1 MKILFESWRKYLTED
16 EGQYFPWLDELKADP
31 DKWLRQHFQSGNKVG
46 SGAFRITIAPE
57 DDPDFVV
64 KLAKRDRA
72 DEMNKAEKVLGDQY
86 PELFPRVYAT
96 ADDFRWIVM
105 DRVVPLHG
113 GNRELMEEAM
123 IATFPELYNF
133 VLNTKQYEEEQSGYI
148 GNAHG
153 HSFAAFN
160 AIMKSTQEKDE
171 IYEFATQNSD
181 WYNQLLKAIHRYAVD
196 PEDLRQGN
204 IGLDMKTHSLKILD
218 GSVFNTYTGERGEEI
233 RSLGS

>member
-1 MKILFESWRKYLTED
+1 MKLLIESWRKYLTED

-31 DKWLRQHFQSGNKVG
+31 DKWLRKHFQSGNKVG

-64 KLAKRDRA
+64 KLAKEDRA

-86 PELFPRVYAT
+86 PELFPRVYAA

-133 VLNTKQYEEEQSGYI
+133 VLNTKQYEEEQSYYVGKTY
-148 GNAHG
+148 GP
-153 HSFAAFN
+153 SFAAFN
-160 AIMKSTQEKDE
+160 AIMKSTQERDE

-196 PEDLRQGN
+196 PEDIRQGN
-204 IGLDMKTHSLKILD
+204 VGLDMKNHSLKILD
-218 GSVFNTYTGERGEEI
+218 GSVFNTYAGERGEEI